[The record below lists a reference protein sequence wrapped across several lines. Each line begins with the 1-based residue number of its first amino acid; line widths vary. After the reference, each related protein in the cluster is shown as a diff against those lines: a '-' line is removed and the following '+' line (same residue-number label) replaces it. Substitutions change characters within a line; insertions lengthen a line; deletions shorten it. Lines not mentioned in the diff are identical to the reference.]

1 MSNLINFGVSP
12 YRTVLS
18 LNRVNDLMARN
29 MERLSTGL
37 RVNRAADDPAGLAVA
52 VQLGADDRSASQAL
66 RNTNDGLSLLATAEG
81 AMGEIGTILD
91 RMRELAV
98 QSANGTLT
106 ASQRST
112 IDDEFEELSAE
123 IDRISTS
130 TEFNGISLTDGT
142 PSSLN
147 IQVGINGGASNQ
159 ISVTLSDASA
169 SALGVGTSS
178 VDLTTASGA
187 TTAITTIDNAI
198 DTVAGQRSSIGASQN
213 RLESASSYMSEFQLA
228 TRSAR
233 SGIMDADMAF
243 EAAEMSRL
251 QVIQAAGIAALAQ
264 AQNINQGIIG
274 LLKA

>member
-29 MERLSTGL
+29 MERLSSGL

-52 VQLGADDRSASQAL
+52 IQLGADDRSASQAL

-178 VDLTTASGA
+178 VDLTTATGA
-187 TTAITTIDNAI
+187 TAAITTIDNAI

-213 RLESASSYMSEFQLA
+213 RLESASSYMSELQLA

-264 AQNINQGIIG
+264 AQNINHGIIG